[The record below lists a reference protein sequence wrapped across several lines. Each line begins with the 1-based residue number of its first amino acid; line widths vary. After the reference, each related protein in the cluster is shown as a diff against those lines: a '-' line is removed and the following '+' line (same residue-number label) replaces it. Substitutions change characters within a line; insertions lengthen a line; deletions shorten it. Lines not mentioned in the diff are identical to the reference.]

1 MHTAALAALAVC
13 LAIASQA
20 ASAARGLIDPIGTWS
35 CVIWGHPE
43 FGDERVL
50 LNFAA
55 SGVARLAR
63 VDNDAVPAWSGST
76 PWILE
81 DRQMRFSDPRSGRQ
95 YTADLRRDSLGGSW
109 RTLLATGGWWCAVS
123 DVTVIPETNED
134 RAAALPPVLPL
145 VTATPRYPLAAIRA
159 AKQGRVVTCF
169 LVDATGTI
177 VEPEIIE
184 LSDEVFREPILVALS
199 RSRYEARK
207 TDSALRPSCRSYT
220 FSLDKLAQHEIEA
233 DFIEL
238 GFQ

>member
-1 MHTAALAALAVC
+1 VDTATLAAVAVC
-13 LAIASQA
+13 LVMASQA
-20 ASAARGLIDPIGTWS
+20 ARAAGSIDPVGTWS

-63 VDNDAVPAWSGST
+63 VENDVVPAWSGST
-76 PWILE
+76 PWIRE
-81 DRQMRFSDPRSGRQ
+81 DRQIHFSDPRSGRQ

-109 RTLLATGGWWCAVS
+109 RTLTTTGGWWCAVS
-123 DVTVIPETNED
+123 DVTVLPETSED

-199 RSRYEARK
+199 RSRYEPRK
-207 TDSALRPSCRSYT
+207 ADSALRPGCRSYT